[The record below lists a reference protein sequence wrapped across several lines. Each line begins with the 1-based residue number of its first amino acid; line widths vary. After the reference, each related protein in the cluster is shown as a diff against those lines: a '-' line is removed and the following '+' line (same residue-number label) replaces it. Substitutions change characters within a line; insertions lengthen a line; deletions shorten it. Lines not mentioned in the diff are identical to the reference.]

1 MSYKTINE
9 KIHNS
14 VQTISLNRP
23 DRLNAWTEE
32 MAVEIKK
39 SMHNASNN
47 ADVRVIVLTGT
58 GRGFCAG
65 ADMNELNNIDAD
77 KRAETNKTS
86 PATALFSKF
95 FNSFTILFKVGLR
108 EVLSD
113 SNLISP
119 KLYVLCN
126 FFCIFSASF
135 IQPRNSLSVPA

>member
-1 MSYKTINE
+1 MNYKTISE

-47 ADVRVIVLTGT
+47 AEVKVIVLTGT

-65 ADMNELNNIDAD
+65 ADMEALNNIDAD
-77 KRAETNKTS
+77 KRAAKNKTS
-86 PATALFSKF
+86 PYDG
-95 FNSFTILFKVGLR
+95 FNTKWPLDFQM
-108 EVLSD
+108 D
-113 SNLISP
+113 
-119 KLYVLCN
+119 
-126 FFCIFSASF
+126 
-135 IQPRNSLSVPA
+135 

>member
-86 PATALFSKF
+86 PYDG
-95 FNSFTILFKVGLR
+95 FNTEWPLDFQRAQTWFPSVPKPIIAAINGPAASGLR
-108 EVLSD
+108 
-113 SNLISP
+113 
-119 KLYVLCN
+119 C
-126 FFCIFSASF
+126 
-135 IQPRNSLSVPA
+135 QPPLAWG